1 MKEKKGF
8 LLQTVKQM
16 NAGAIVSGLGFLLYL
31 ALSALELETAAD
43 ITAVAFGMVSVYVF
57 ASVAAGRSRNREAVS
72 YSLLWGTGALALL
85 LGGCGVLTIRMWL
98 GLLKIK
104 RRMTNDV
111 RRFLCLAHAVFQM
124 PHA

>member
-85 LGGCGVLTIRMWL
+85 LGGCGVLTIRMGL
-98 GLLKIK
+98 GL
-104 RRMTNDV
+104 
-111 RRFLCLAHAVFQM
+111 
-124 PHA
+124 